1 MDTRTS
7 HLVRKLRLRHLELL
21 AVLAQADTMRSASAQ
36 LHLSQPAISKMLGE
50 IEACFGARLF
60 ERSHQGIQPNA
71 LGAGAVFHARAVLNQ
86 LARATEDVEAMQ
98 SGALAVL
105 RIGAPSVTATVP
117 AAIARLRERMP
128 GAAVQIR
135 EGRVQELI
143 QRLLA
148 GELDCVY
155 GAVTPELLTADI
167 TPLLE
172 PVVMLQDELCVL
184 ASTQGQG
191 KGGHAVSKPGRLR
204 WRELAAASWLLPPRE
219 TLVRQAFM
227 NAFLNDG
234 ATPPVPVIE
243 AISSVTIGALMR
255 QDHSLLCAVRLE
267 HAMDEIARGGVFR
280 LDVVPKVRLPSFGL
294 FFRRDGMERPPVLL
308 AFADAVKGAA
318 RLRVPRSSA

>member
-1 MDTRTS
+1 MDAMTGR
-7 HLVRKLRLRHLELL
+7 LVRKLRLRHLELL
-21 AVLAQADTMRSASAQ
+21 AVLAEADTMRSASAQ

-60 ERSHQGIQPNA
+60 ERSHQGVHPNA

-86 LARATEDVEAMQ
+86 LARATEDVGAMQ
-98 SGALAVL
+98 QGAQAVL
-105 RIGAPSVTATVP
+105 RLGAPSVTATVP
-117 AAIARLRERMP
+117 AAIARLRAQMP

-172 PVVMLQDELCVL
+172 PVAMLQDELCVL
-184 ASTQGQG
+184 ASLPPRGAG
-191 KGGHAVSKPGRLR
+191 SARRRLR
-204 WRELAAASWLLPPRE
+204 WRDLGTAPWLLPPKD

-227 NAFLNDG
+227 TAFLNDG

-255 QDHSLLCAVRLE
+255 QDPSLLCAVRLE
-267 HAMDEIARGGVFR
+267 HAMDEIARGGVRR
-280 LDVVPKVRLPSFGL
+280 LEIVPRVPLPSFGL

-308 AFADAVKGAA
+308 AFAEAVKAAAA
-318 RLRVPRSSA
+318 RLRVPRRRA

>member
-1 MDTRTS
+1 MDTTTAR
-7 HLVRKLRLRHLELL
+7 LVRKLRLRHLELL
-21 AVLAQADTMRSASAQ
+21 AVLAEADTMRSASAQ

-60 ERSHQGIQPNA
+60 ERSHQGIHPNA

-86 LARATEDVEAMQ
+86 LARATEDVGAMQ
-98 SGALAVL
+98 QGAQAVL
-105 RIGAPSVTATVP
+105 RVGAPSVTATVP
-117 AAIARLRERMP
+117 AAIVRLRARMP

-172 PVVMLQDELCVL
+172 PVAMLQDELCVL
-184 ASTQGQG
+184 ASAPPEAAG
-191 KGGHAVSKPGRLR
+191 KPARRLR
-204 WRELAAASWLLPPRE
+204 WRDLGASPWLLPPRD

-227 NAFLNDG
+227 TAFLNDG

-255 QDHSLLCAVRLE
+255 QDASLLCAVRLE
-267 HAMDEIARGGVFR
+267 HAMDEIARGGVRR
-280 LDVVPKVRLPSFGL
+280 LAIAPRVPLPSFGL
-294 FFRRDGMERPPVLL
+294 FFRRDGMERPAVLL
-308 AFADAVKGAA
+308 AFAEAVKAAAA
-318 RLRVPRSSA
+318 RLSVPRRRG